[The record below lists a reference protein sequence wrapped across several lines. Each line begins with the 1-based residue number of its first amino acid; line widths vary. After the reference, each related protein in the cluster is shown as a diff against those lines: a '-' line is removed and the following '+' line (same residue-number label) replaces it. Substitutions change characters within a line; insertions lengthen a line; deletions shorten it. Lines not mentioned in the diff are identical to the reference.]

1 MAIDVNLQH
10 VSINFTLKDHI
21 YDVLREGI
29 LNVDIYEGDE
39 DLRLDERQLAQQLVF
54 SYSHSRGISAAGKD
68 GLVEILPRKGVFIH
82 RKKFK

>member
-10 VSINFTLKDHI
+10 VSINFTLKVHI

-29 LNVDIYEGDE
+29 LNVDIYEGMKICDWMNVNLPNNWCFSYPHCE
-39 DLRLDERQLAQQLVF
+39 AARLAQ
-54 SYSHSRGISAAGKD
+54 D

-82 RKKFK
+82 RKAR